1 MEVDEYKT
9 VGPCAN
15 LKLTKDEGE
24 YPFTE
29 LFHFLLS
36 FDRITPLGYNCDPS
50 MKTPAENPLFGVL
63 INIIWSRKN
72 AQAYLSTQDPAARA
86 CTRFPPTHVQRR
98 WSPGAKAA
106 AFEGS
111 HPPDR
116 PQQFARQARPLVGFC
131 SEEIYTLQR
140 QK

>member
-1 MEVDEYKT
+1 MELLCRGFSFCSFPILCGPDQAGVSPVRVISQFDQVILEVDGYKT

-50 MKTPAENPLFGVL
+50 MKTPAENTLFGVL
-63 INIIWSRKN
+63 I
-72 AQAYLSTQDPAARA
+72 
-86 CTRFPPTHVQRR
+86 
-98 WSPGAKAA
+98 
-106 AFEGS
+106 
-111 HPPDR
+111 
-116 PQQFARQARPLVGFC
+116 
-131 SEEIYTLQR
+131 IYFFGV
-140 QK
+140 